1 MSQKQ
6 CRICGRFVKYLF
18 PGGLCYDCNMA
29 EYNNHRKEVE
39 ENTRRDQERR
49 DAQERERQ
57 RERQR
62 QRERE
67 EERARQEEME
77 WQRREDEERHHREM
91 MELEERHHQEI
102 LDLTLPWFPCSH
114 CGNKTRQDKIKE
126 VDGKKFCGDCASKIR
141 ECQYCHKNY
150 VMEKLV
156 LKFKKDEDFVKK
168 SDKIVYNEY
177 VYGNNHKYA
186 GKISCKQYDAIEMW
200 RLYMCPSCKNKSMQD
215 DKEMWE
221 TSKKLK
227 VEYERL
233 KSAKEKADRE
243 EKERQERE
251 EERRRREEEAKRE
264 IEEAEEKAR
273 KEAAEKKF
281 KKNTSAGCLGLVL
294 FAVIAVALY
303 MNGASVASALIFGG
317 AAFALSML
325 FRSITSHLFVGLIF
339 AAVFEFVFG
348 LIISIISYFVWD
360 AFLVPLGICFVVFL
374 LLFTILSA
382 TGVID
387 KQSEGSTPFDAIGDF
402 LERFR

>member
-1 MSQKQ
+1 MWREGQ
-6 CRICGRFVKYLF
+6 CRKCGRWTSVEDSDYVCG
-18 PGGLCYDCNMA
+18 PCRQEA
-29 EYNNHRKEVE
+29 SERERKEH
-39 ENTRRDQERR
+39 
-49 DAQERERQ
+49 ERERQ
-57 RERQR
+57 RQWER

-91 MELEERHHQEI
+91 MELEERHHQEM

-126 VDGKKFCGDCASKIR
+126 VDGQKLCGDCADKVR
-141 ECQYCHKNY
+141 VCQFCRKNFVMDARKVLYTKDKDFQKKESEIEHRTYYYAGNHPY
-150 VMEKLV
+150 VGKQAGDQYDDI
-156 LKFKKDEDFVKK
+156 KKDLF
-168 SDKIVYNEY
+168 
-177 VYGNNHKYA
+177 
-186 GKISCKQYDAIEMW
+186 
-200 RLYMCPSCKNKSMQD
+200 YMCPSCYESSKKNE
-215 DKEMWE
+215 KETWE
-221 TSKKLK
+221 TSRTLK
-227 VEYERL
+227 AEYNRL